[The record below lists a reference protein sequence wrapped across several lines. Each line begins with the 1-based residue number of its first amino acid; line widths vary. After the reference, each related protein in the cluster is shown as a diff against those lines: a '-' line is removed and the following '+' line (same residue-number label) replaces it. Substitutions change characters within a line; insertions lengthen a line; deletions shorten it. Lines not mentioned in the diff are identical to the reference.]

1 MTARTLLAELP
12 ELGTVSRHQ
21 VAALVGVAPINR
33 DSGLTRGRRA
43 IAGGRTSV
51 RAVLYMAAL
60 TATRRRSPFRAFY
73 DQLTARGR
81 PKKVALVAV
90 MRKLLTILNAIL
102 RDHTPWR
109 ASKRL
114 TRNTAAPSSW
124 VGMDSVVQSSPVAPI
139 ALFDCTT

>member
-1 MTARTLLAELP
+1 M
-12 ELGTVSRHQ
+12 
-21 VAALVGVAPINR
+21 
-33 DSGLTRGRRA
+33 RGRRA

-102 RDHTPWR
+102 RDHAPWR
-109 ASKRL
+109 PLNA
-114 TRNTAAPSSW
+114 
-124 VGMDSVVQSSPVAPI
+124 
-139 ALFDCTT
+139 